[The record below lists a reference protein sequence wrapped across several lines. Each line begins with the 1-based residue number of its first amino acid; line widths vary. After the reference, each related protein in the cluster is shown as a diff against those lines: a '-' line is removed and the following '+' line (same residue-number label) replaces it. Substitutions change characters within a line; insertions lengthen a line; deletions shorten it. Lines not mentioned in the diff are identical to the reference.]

1 MLYGL
6 ARGLRGRE
14 GCHRSCADVVVDRAN
29 EMFTVGEAFVKVAF
43 CQAGVAAHC
52 ADGECGSAC
61 AAEQLH
67 AGGDEVVST

>member
-1 MLYGL
+1 
-6 ARGLRGRE
+6 
-14 GCHRSCADVVVDRAN
+14 
-29 EMFTVGEAFVKVAF
+29 MFTVGEAFVKVAF